1 MNHTINLQAKSHRV
15 TGFELCKAISTEC
28 SCSKWI
34 FGCFWPLSLSPLSG
48 FAVWVYPPQT
58 TTVCSRGGEVAAAVR
73 TTLCVI
79 LKLTRSSSFLL
90 SLYSHGALT
99 QDNNRRVFASP
110 ALFGMWISPP
120 FRSFRWPFFVLML
133 PLIITSL
140 LAEWQPSHLQ
150 RRVSPTRSD
159 ISSLS

>member
-1 MNHTINLQAKSHRV
+1 MHHAAKQWITPSTYRLNLIEWQVLSCAKRYPQSARV
-15 TGFELCKAISTEC
+15 
-28 SCSKWI
+28 
-34 FGCFWPLSLSPLSG
+34 LSEFLALSG
-48 FAVWVYPPQT
+48 FAVCVYPPQT

-99 QDNNRRVFASP
+99 QDNNRCVFASP

-120 FRSFRWPFFVLML
+120 FRSFRWPFFVLVP